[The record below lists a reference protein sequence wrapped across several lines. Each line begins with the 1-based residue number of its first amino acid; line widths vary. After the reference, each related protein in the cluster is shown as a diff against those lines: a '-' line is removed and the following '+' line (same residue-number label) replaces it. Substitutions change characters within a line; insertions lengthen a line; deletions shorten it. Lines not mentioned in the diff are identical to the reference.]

1 MKALSRCG
9 LPSSLQ
15 CRSGGLGRRMCLLI
29 IEKCVPLLANCI
41 LLLIM
46 RLKLLPYLLLFCAAG
61 LLWSCANIGSP
72 SGGPRDYT
80 PPVLLKSSP
89 APRTVNFTGKKVTL
103 QFDEIVVLKDQQKK
117 VVISPVQKEPAMI
130 RSLGRTVEVVF
141 NDELLPN
148 TTYTIDFSDAIE
160 DNNEGNRLDGYCFS
174 FSTGDVIDTMSVS
187 GMVLRAHDL
196 EPMQHVMVGLH
207 SNLHDTAFTH
217 LRFDRI
223 SSTNDKGEFTVQG
236 VKPGK
241 YHVYALRDMDGNYKM
256 SRSED
261 YAFLDE
267 IVVPSVRPFT
277 SQDTTFTFDH
287 RIDTVVTATHL
298 EYLPNDLL
306 LSMFNERYMPLYLKK
321 AERVGRERLFVLF
334 SAPNTLPQL
343 NILSPASHAA
353 DWCVQDRREGNDSI
367 VYWLTDSTLIKA
379 DSIVVDMRYTKMD
392 SLENLVTVNDT
403 VVFQVRRTNA
413 EIKAEREAQ
422 KAREELDKE
431 REKLLKRRQKMVDE
445 GKDVTEI
452 DLDIKALAKKE
463 LEQREVLQLQPKKTS
478 VLEVTDSIVFD
489 FNQPIGHIR
498 QSGIRLERMQPDSTW
513 LRINAKMV
521 PHDTLSPLSYFIKAN
536 LNPQEQ
542 YRLTIDSAAVRN
554 VYGLA
559 NDSTTFNF
567 KVKSLDEYGYII
579 LHVNSGDS
587 AFVELLDAN
596 ENVIRHSRV
605 SNGTVRFDNL
615 LPADYYAR
623 LIVDTN
629 GNDRWDP
636 GYYAD
641 HRQPEEV
648 YYYPYGDKLRVRKS
662 WGREETWNIYATP
675 INLQKPDKIKKNKP
689 ERRKDSLEKKEKKST
704 DEDDDEFGSAAF
716 GRNAYSGDKYRDY
729 QNATR
734 R

>member
-1 MKALSRCG
+1 MTKKWLT
-9 LPSSLQ
+9 
-15 CRSGGLGRRMCLLI
+15 
-29 IEKCVPLLANCI
+29 
-41 LLLIM
+41 
-46 RLKLLPYLLLFCAAG
+46 YLLMVCTSA

-89 APRTVNFTGKKVTL
+89 APRTVNFNGKKVTL

-117 VVISPVQKEPAMI
+117 VVISPVQKEPASI
-130 RSLGRTVEVVF
+130 RALGRTVEVIF

-174 FSTGDVIDTMSVS
+174 FSTGEAIDTMSVS
-187 GMVLRAHDL
+187 GMVLRARDL

-207 SNLHDTAFTH
+207 SNLADTAFTH
-217 LRFDRI
+217 SRFERI

-236 VKPGK
+236 VKPGS
-241 YHVYALRDMDGNYKM
+241 YHIFALGDVDGNYRM

-261 YAFLDE
+261 YAFLDK
-267 IVVPSVRPFT
+267 IIVPSVRQFT

-287 RIDTVVTATHL
+287 RIDTVRTGSHT
-298 EYLPNDLL
+298 EYLPNDIL
-306 LSMFNERYMPLYLKK
+306 LSMFNERYTPLYLKK
-321 AERVGRERLFVLF
+321 AERIGRERLFVLF
-334 SAPNTLPQL
+334 SAANELPEL
-343 NILSPASHAA
+343 NIISPAQHTP
-353 DWCVQDRREGNDSI
+353 DWYVMERREANDSI
-367 VYWLTDSTLIKA
+367 IYWLTDSTLIQA
-379 DSIVVDMRYTKMD
+379 DSITVDMHYMKMD
-392 SLENLVTVNDT
+392 SLENLVATNDT
-403 VVFQVRRTNA
+403 VIFQVRRTNA
-413 EIKAEREAQ
+413 EIKEEREAA
-422 KAREELDKE
+422 KAREELNKE
-431 REKLLKRRQKMVDE
+431 REKLMKRRQKLVAE

-452 DLDIKALAKKE
+452 DLDLRALDKQE
-463 LEQREVLQLQPKKTS
+463 HEQRKVLELVPKKANL
-478 VLEVTDSIVFD
+478 LEVTDSISFE
-489 FNQPIGHIR
+489 FTQPIAHIR
-498 QSGIRLERMQPDSTW
+498 QSGLRLERMQKDSTW

-521 PHDTLSPLSYFIKAN
+521 LADTLCPLRYKIQAH
-536 LNPQEQ
+536 LNPEEQ
-542 YRLTIDSAAVRN
+542 YRLTVDSAAIKN

-559 NDSTTFNF
+559 NDSVTFNF

-596 ENVIRHSRV
+596 ENVLRHQRV
-605 SNGTVRFDNL
+605 SGGTVRFDHL

-623 LIVDTN
+623 LIIDTN
-629 GNDRWDP
+629 ANDRWDP

-648 YYYPYGDKLRVRKS
+648 YYYPYADKLRVRKS

-689 ERRKDSLEKKEKKST
+689 ERRKDSLEKRETKTE
-704 DEDDDEFGSAAF
+704 EEDDEFGSAAF
-716 GRNAYSGDKYRDY
+716 GRNAYSGNKYRDY

-734 R
+734 